1 MVFHVILQNL
11 YKKHYTLNTIVIIS
25 LAYRLMCD
33 KTQEYTNTQIKRG
46 LLLIA
51 MDTNIFFQK
60 PN

>member
-1 MVFHVILQNL
+1 
-11 YKKHYTLNTIVIIS
+11 
-25 LAYRLMCD
+25 MCE